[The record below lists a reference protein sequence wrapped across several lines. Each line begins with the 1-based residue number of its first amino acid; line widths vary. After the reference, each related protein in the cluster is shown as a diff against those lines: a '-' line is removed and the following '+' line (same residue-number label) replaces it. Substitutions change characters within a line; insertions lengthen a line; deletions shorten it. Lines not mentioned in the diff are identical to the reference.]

1 VKLQVADSLSA
12 VAAGDWNRLAGDDPF
27 LQHAFLH
34 GLHETGCA
42 SAATGWAPQY
52 LLLRDDAG
60 QLAGAMPLYL
70 KSHSYGEYVFD
81 WAWADAYQRH
91 GLDYYPKLLCA
102 VPFTP
107 VVGARLL
114 AAEPAQRALLAASAL
129 ELAREYGLSSLHVLF
144 PREEELEPLQQ
155 LGLLLRQGRQFHWHN
170 AGYADFEAFLAALSH
185 DKRKKIRQERRKVR
199 EAGIAFDW
207 LEGDAITEA
216 DWQFFNRCY
225 RQTYRAHHSSPY
237 LNLDFF
243 RLLGV
248 AMPEHLVLVRARLG
262 ERPVAASLLVRGGD
276 RLYGRHWGAVEHH
289 PLLHFEACYYQGI
302 EYAIARGLR
311 VFEGGAQGEHKMARG
326 LMPVTTRSAHWLA
339 RPEFAGAVARFLERE
354 TAMMD
359 DYARQLAARSP
370 FREV

>member
-1 VKLQVADSLSA
+1 MKLQVADTL
-12 VAAGDWNRLAGDDPF
+12 AAADASDWNRLAGDDPF

-34 GLHETGCA
+34 GLHESGCA
-42 SAATGWAPQY
+42 CPDTGWAPQY

-60 QLAGAMPLYL
+60 GLAGAMPLYL

-81 WAWADAYQRH
+81 WAWAEAYQRH

-107 VVGARLL
+107 VAGARLL
-114 AAEPAQRALLAASAL
+114 ARSDAERRLLAAGAM
-129 ELAREYGLSSLHVLF
+129 ELARECGVSSLHVLY
-144 PREEELEPLQQ
+144 PRDEDLQ
-155 LGLLLRQGRQFHWHN
+155 LLREAGLMPRQGRQFHWHN

-207 LEGDAITEA
+207 LEGDAIADA

-225 RQTYRAHHSSPY
+225 RQTYREHHSSPY

-243 RLLGV
+243 RHIGA
-248 AMPEHLVLVRARLG
+248 AMPQNLVLVRARIG
-262 ERPVAASLLVRGGD
+262 ERPVAASLLVRNGD
-276 RLYGRHWGAVEHH
+276 RLCGRHWGAVEHH

-302 EYAIARGLR
+302 EYAIARGLQ

-326 LMPVTTRSAHWLA
+326 LLPVTTQSAHWLA
-339 RPEFAGAVARFLERE
+339 RPEFADAVSRFLDRE
-354 TAMMD
+354 TAMME
-359 DYARQLAARSP
+359 DYARALAARSP